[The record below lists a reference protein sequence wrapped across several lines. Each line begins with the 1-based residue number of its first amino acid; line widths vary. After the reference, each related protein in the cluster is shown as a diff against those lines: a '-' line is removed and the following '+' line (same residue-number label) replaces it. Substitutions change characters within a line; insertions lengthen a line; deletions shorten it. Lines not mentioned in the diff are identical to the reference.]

1 MRGFCYLALVLGML
15 LIPVERNDVGK
26 LRPVEAIS
34 IYKDENEI
42 TIETDTEDTGKGKT
56 VEEALKNLVDTTA
69 GIIYIDTAEYLLV
82 ETEELSILKQMSP
95 YVKRSVKVCAMEG
108 RIEPEE
114 AAVYLQS
121 HPINTTIKTAERG
134 KDLPVLAKEAGKLT
148 ISNSLE
154 KDEKSA

>member
-1 MRGFCYLALVLGML
+1 MRGFCYVGLILGML

-34 IYKDENEI
+34 IYKDVDKI
-42 TIETDTEDTGKGKT
+42 TIETDTEDMGTGNT

-82 ETEELSILKQMSP
+82 EVEEVSIIEQMSP
-95 YVKRSVKVCAMEG
+95 YVKHSVKVCAMEG

-114 AAVYLQS
+114 AVVYLQS
-121 HPINTTIKTAERG
+121 HPINTTLKTAERG
-134 KDLPVLAKEAGKLT
+134 KDIPVLAKESGKLT
-148 ISNSLE
+148 ISNSL
-154 KDEKSA
+154 KR

>member
-1 MRGFCYLALVLGML
+1 MRGFCYVGLILGML

-34 IYKDENEI
+34 IYKDVDEI
-42 TIETDTEDTGKGKT
+42 TIETDTEDMGTGKT
-56 VEEALKNLVDTTA
+56 IEEALKNLVDTTA
-69 GIIYIDTAEYLLV
+69 GIIYIDTAEYLLI
-82 ETEELSILKQMSP
+82 EAEEVSIIEQMSP

-108 RIEPEE
+108 HLKPEE

-121 HPINTTIKTAERG
+121 HPINTTLKTAERG
-134 KDLPVLAKEAGKLT
+134 KDPPVLAKEAGKLT
-148 ISNSLE
+148 ISNSLK